1 MTPTLQKKTI
11 YRHKPKA
18 ECHFSSPPPPPTSF
32 FGYGKVIIKKKNCSL
47 NFERTFARISFR
59 VNHLFLEVSRQKNS
73 PKPFFWGRYALL
85 VYVYLLL
92 IEKYL
97 QTLEV
102 TTNLI
107 CFLSVWSCERE
118 KKYKNSKNREMHILN
133 QGYQSFFFKWPFRQG
148 LSYPVLKSFPLKLKH
163 NYM

>member
-18 ECHFSSPPPPPTSF
+18 ECHFSSPPPPTSF

-73 PKPFFWGRYALL
+73 PIPFFWRYALS

-97 QTLEV
+97 QMLEV

-133 QGYQSFFFKWPFRQG
+133 QGYQSFFFQWPFRQG

>member
-1 MTPTLQKKTI
+1 MPR
-11 YRHKPKA
+11 YRLSWLSMCLWWNSSRHWGNQWRQ
-18 ECHFSSPPPPPTSF
+18 HFKRKQFTDINQRQNATSLPPPPPTSF

-73 PKPFFWGRYALL
+73 PIPFFWRYALS

-97 QTLEV
+97 QMLEV

-118 KKYKNSKNREMHILN
+118 KKYKIKKTGKRT
-133 QGYQSFFFKWPFRQG
+133 F
-148 LSYPVLKSFPLKLKH
+148 
-163 NYM
+163 